1 MSKKIKIGLVGAG
14 FAARFHLDSLRR
26 VYGVTV
32 ELAGVTSRRPESCQ
46 AFGREHGIPVYE
58 NLEAML
64 PHVDGIDLCSP
75 PSAHAQGILQAA
87 RAGVHVICE
96 KPLSGYFGP
105 SDCGPEYRGDRD
117 PKEPMLEIVRT
128 QLMDLT
134 QAVKAAGIV
143 FGYAENFIYAPV
155 IRKESE
161 IIEKTGAQI
170 LRMLGEE
177 SHNGSA
183 SDLYGIWR
191 YQGGGSLMAKGCHP
205 LGALLYLKR
214 IEGLTRLGR
223 PIRPRSVTARCEQLT
238 RLPNYDDRK
247 FIRTE
252 YHDTEDHG
260 WMHVVF
266 DDGTVGDV
274 IAGEIVLGGIYDYVE
289 VFANNHRTRCE
300 MSPVRMAHT
309 FNPSGPQY
317 ADIYTVEKIST
328 KEGWTEVSADE
339 HFTMGYLDEAQDF
352 LSCMASG
359 AEPRSNLAL
368 ACDII
373 LTIYA
378 AYLSDERKGQ
388 EVVVPL
394 LAP

>member
-1 MSKKIKIGLVGAG
+1 MSKKLRVGIVGTG
-14 FAARFHLDSLRR
+14 FAGQFHLDSLRR
-26 VYGVTV
+26 VYGVEV
-32 ELAGVTSRRPESCQ
+32 EIAGVTSRRPESRK
-46 AFGREHGIPVYE
+46 AFGEKHGIPVYDD
-58 NLEAML
+58 LAAML
-64 PHVDGIDLCSP
+64 PNIDVVDLCTP
-75 PSAHAQGILQAA
+75 PSLHEDGILQAA

-105 SDCGPEYRGDRD
+105 AGCGPEYRGDRD
-117 PKEPMLEIVRT
+117 AKEPMLDAVTT
-128 QLMDLT
+128 QLAELT
-134 QAVKAAGIV
+134 RQVKAAGIV
-143 FGYAENFIYAPV
+143 FGYAENFVYAPV

-161 IIEKTGAQI
+161 IVAKTGAQI

-183 SDLYGIWR
+183 SDVYGIWR
-191 YQGGGSLMAKGCHP
+191 YQGGGSLIAKGCHP

-223 PIRPRSVTARCEQLT
+223 PIRPSRVTARCEQLT
-238 RLPNYDDRK
+238 RLPDYDDRT

-274 IAGEIVLGGIYDYVE
+274 IAGEVVLGGIYDYVE

-339 HFTMGYLDEAQDF
+339 HFTMGYLDEVQDF
-352 LSCMASG
+352 LTCMAQG
-359 AEPRSNLAL
+359 GEPQSNLAL
-368 ACDII
+368 ACDTI

-378 AYLSDERKGQ
+378 AYLSDERKGC
-388 EVVVPL
+388 ETDIPL
-394 LAP
+394 LD